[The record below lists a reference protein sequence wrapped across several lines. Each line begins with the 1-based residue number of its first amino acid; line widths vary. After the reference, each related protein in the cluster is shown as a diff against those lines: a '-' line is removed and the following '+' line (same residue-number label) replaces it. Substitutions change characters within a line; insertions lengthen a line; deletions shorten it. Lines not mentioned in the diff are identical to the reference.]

1 MATRLIDARHEV
13 HVWNR
18 SPEPSEEVVG
28 RGAHPEE
35 SPGGAFTGDAVI
47 TMLADDDAVRA
58 AIISRDVLRT
68 APKDLVHIVTST
80 LSVAFARELEQ
91 VHAEAGIAYIAAPVM
106 GRPDVAAA
114 GKLNIL
120 AAGDPAAIERAR
132 PLFDAIGQRTW
143 LLGVEPHQANVA
155 KLAINF
161 LLASAI
167 EAMAEAAALAE
178 RYEID
183 PAKLMEV
190 ITGTLFA
197 APAYATYGKLIIE
210 GEFKPGFK
218 LTLGLKDVRLALAA
232 GEAMGVP
239 LPFASVVRDNL
250 VDAIGHGDA
259 GRDWSAL
266 ALVARRRAGLLGPP
280 QK

>member
-1 MATRLIDARHEV
+1 
-13 HVWNR
+13 
-18 SPEPSEEVVG
+18 
-28 RGAHPEE
+28 
-35 SPGGAFTGDAVI
+35 
-47 TMLADDDAVRA
+47 
-58 AIISRDVLRT
+58 
-68 APKDLVHIVTST
+68 
-80 LSVAFARELEQ
+80 
-91 VHAEAGIAYIAAPVM
+91 M

-114 GKLNIL
+114 GNLNIL
-120 AAGDPAAIERAR
+120 AAGDPIAIERAR

-143 LLGVEPHQANVA
+143 LLGVEPHEANVA

-167 EAMAEAAALAE
+167 EATAEAATLAE
-178 RYEID
+178 RHEID

-218 LTLGLKDVRLALAA
+218 LTLGLKDMRLALAA

-266 ALVARRRAGLLGPP
+266 ALLRAGERGSATPRGSNDRATEDHNRAVERTAQQAPLRTTARLSQEGDLLLHQRRCFRHASRQSTQPRRHN
-280 QK
+280 